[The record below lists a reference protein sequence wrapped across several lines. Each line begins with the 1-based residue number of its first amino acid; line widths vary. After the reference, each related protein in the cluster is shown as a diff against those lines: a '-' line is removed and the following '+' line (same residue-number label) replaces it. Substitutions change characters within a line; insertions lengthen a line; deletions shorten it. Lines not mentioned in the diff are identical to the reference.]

1 MLNRRTLLKGMC
13 AGGALAIIPG
23 KSWAA
28 GEEPPAKRF
37 RPWDQHAHLHLA
49 PGNTPEERAASLVK
63 RMDRVGVE
71 RIIISQGYCDYKAPT
86 PVEHISTG
94 ERANHAG
101 GKSLS
106 RPHLTALSS
115 SVRLC
120 WTSA

>member
-13 AGGALAIIPG
+13 AGGALALIPG

-49 PGNTPEERAASLVK
+49 PGDTPEERAAWLVK
-63 RMDRVGVE
+63 HMDRVGVE

-86 PVEHISTG
+86 PVKQFQLEN
-94 ERANHAG
+94 ERTMRAAR
-101 GKSLS
+101 
-106 RPHLTALSS
+106 RPFPTASSAPSS
-115 SVRLC
+115 SRRLC
-120 WTSA
+120 STSA